1 MSNFEMICAIGI
13 SIVIMCVGLLRINER
28 WKLNKTG
35 KRTDGHIIYIE
46 KVIIKN
52 KVSFVPTISYMTSD
66 GKQIEVKHSDSM
78 PIKTYTVNEKI
89 PIIYDVNDPENLVVV
104 SKTTAFL
111 DFIIAIA
118 GFVGLL
124 FFLQKFLM

>member
-13 SIVIMCVGLLRINER
+13 STIIMCVGLLRINER
-28 WKLNKTG
+28 WKLNKNG
-35 KRTDGHIIYIE
+35 IRTDGHIIHIE
-46 KVIIKN
+46 RVIIKN
-52 KVSFVPTISYMTSD
+52 KVSFVPTISYINSD
-66 GKQIEVKHSDSM
+66 SKQIEVKHSDSM
-78 PIKTYTVNEKI
+78 PFKVYKVNEKI
-89 PIIYDVNDPENLVVV
+89 PIIYDVNDPENLVIV